1 MATGAIARPG
11 HRPREYTGLLG
22 WVFTTDHKK
31 IGMMYLL
38 FTVLFLF
45 VGGILALL
53 VRLQLAAS
61 ESSILSQDHY
71 NQVFTMHGSTM
82 LFLFVIPLAAI
93 VMFSSFFV
101 EGGAA
106 QAGWT
111 EYPPLTSKTFLPGHG
126 TDLWIL
132 GVQILGISSV
142 GGSINF
148 LVTAMTMRAPG
159 MTLNRQRRRC

>member
-82 LFLFVIPLAAI
+82 LFLFVIPVGAGFGNYLLPLMIGARDMAYPRINAFALWLIPLAGI
-93 VMFSSFFV
+93 IMYSSFFV
-101 EGGAA
+101 SGGRAPA
-106 QAGWT
+106 RLT
-111 EYPPLTSKTFLPGHG
+111 KYPPPQF
-126 TDLWIL
+126 
-132 GVQILGISSV
+132 
-142 GGSINF
+142 
-148 LVTAMTMRAPG
+148 
-159 MTLNRQRRRC
+159 